1 MTGRMAGRDAGMR
14 AIGANRIKQLPQRVD
29 NLTESF
35 RSKQLCMALPIL
47 VCDDS
52 TLARKLLIRSLPT
65 DWDVTISEATNGAD
79 ALAAYHEGR
88 ASVMFLDL
96 TMPGM
101 TGFDVLDQLRREDLN
116 TFVVV
121 VSADVQQGARERAL
135 ESGAIAF
142 VDKPVSP
149 EKLLPILKEYGLY
162 E

>member
-1 MTGRMAGRDAGMR
+1 
-14 AIGANRIKQLPQRVD
+14 
-29 NLTESF
+29 
-35 RSKQLCMALPIL
+35 MALPIL

-79 ALAAYHEGR
+79 ALTAYHEGR

-101 TGFDVLDQLRREDLN
+101 NGFDVLDQVRREDLN
-116 TFVVV
+116 TFVIV
-121 VSADVQQGARERAL
+121 VSADIQQGAREKARQA
-135 ESGAIAF
+135 GAIAF